1 MRPVL
6 TPAEMAAADRA
17 ALDAGTPVEVLM
29 DRAGRAVAWAV
40 RHLLGGTYGRRGLVV
55 CGRGNNGGDG
65 RVAARVL
72 ASWGLGVRCVD
83 LDAFEP
89 DAFTAALERADVLV
103 DAMFGTGMRGEL
115 TGAAATVAAA
125 THVAARRPGGPVVV
139 AVDIPSGVD
148 GTTGEVRGPAVRA
161 DCTVTFAAP
170 KPGLCLEPGRRHAG
184 RVRVADIGIPVAIDD
199 TVVGALSGS
208 PNGTEAPDRPDAR
221 PDGDARPGAA
231 RMGVLDDA
239 DLAALVPA
247 RPVDAHKWSAGGVLV
262 VGGSAGMTGAPMLA
276 GRAALRAGAGIVHVG
291 LPGAEA
297 ATAAGGTEIITVGLP
312 EEPGGSLAPDA
323 ADAVVAA
330 APRFRALALGPGLG
344 RRADT
349 ATAVR
354 RIVGEVPVPL
364 VIDADALAALGGH
377 LGLLAARAAT
387 GRSAVLTP
395 HDGEF
400 TRLTGAAPGTDRV
413 EAARRLAAVTGAVV
427 LLKGPTPVIAAPGGA
442 VLLETAATPVL
453 ATAGSGDVLTGIVAA
468 FCARGASPFAAAA
481 AAARTQSLA
490 GRAAGHTGVVAG
502 DLVTALPGVLAAT
515 TAPVPVAGLDPEP
528 FHEER

>member
-6 TPAEMAAADRA
+6 TPAEMGAADRA
-17 ALDAGTPVEVLM
+17 AVAGGTPVEVLM

-40 RHLLGGTYGRRGLVV
+40 RHLLGGTYGRRVLVV

-72 ASWGLGVRCVD
+72 ASWGLGVRCLD

-89 DAFTAALERADVLV
+89 DAFTAALARADVLI

-125 THVAARRPGGPVVV
+125 THAARRPRGPVVV

-148 GTTGEVRGPAVRA
+148 GTTGAVRGMAVRA

-170 KPGLCLEPGRRHAG
+170 KPGLCLEPGRRYAG
-184 RVRVADIGIPVAIDD
+184 RVRVADIGIPVSIDD

-208 PNGTEAPDRPDAR
+208 PNRTQAPDGPGAH
-221 PDGDARPGAA
+221 PEAVSPAGAA
-231 RMGVLDDA
+231 RMAVLDDP
-239 DLAALVPA
+239 DLAALVPT

-297 ATAAGGTEIITVGLP
+297 AEAAGGTEIITVGLP
-312 EEPGGSLAPDA
+312 EGPGGSLARDA

-344 RRADT
+344 RTPDT

-364 VIDADALAALGGH
+364 VIDADALGALGGH
-377 LGLLAARAAT
+377 LGLLAARAAA

-468 FCARGASPFAAAA
+468 FCARGASPFASAA

-515 TAPVPVAGLDPEP
+515 TAPVPVAGFDPEP
-528 FHEER
+528 FPEER